1 VKVIYKDYKGVIC
14 SFLIR
19 KYVVSG
25 SSYITSS
32 QKRLGCG
39 SMRLV
44 DCTTG
49 KLLASEVEL
58 ADTFWRRFRG
68 LMLRG
73 KFSQGKALLF
83 KFPKPG
89 RRGVHMWFVRFSI
102 DLVYLDSSFRVV
114 ELRAQLKP
122 WRFHRPRAIV
132 SYLIELPAGTI
143 SRARVQVGHEISLK
157 GKR

>member
-1 VKVIYKDYKGVIC
+1 LLSPATLKLLRREVKC
-14 SFLIR
+14 FL
-19 KYVVSG
+19 
-25 SSYITSS
+25 
-32 QKRLGCG
+32 
-39 SMRLV
+39 MRLV
-44 DCTTG
+44 NLTTG
-49 KLLASEVEL
+49 ELLASEVEL

-73 KFSQGKALLF
+73 KFSPGKALLF

-102 DLVYLDSSFRVV
+102 DLVFLDSSYRVV

-122 WRFHRPRAIV
+122 WRFYRPRATV

-143 SRARVQVGHEISLK
+143 SRARVEVGHEISLK

>member
-1 VKVIYKDYKGVIC
+1 MLRPATLKLLRREVKC
-14 SFLIR
+14 S
-19 KYVVSG
+19 
-25 SSYITSS
+25 
-32 QKRLGCG
+32 

-44 DCTTG
+44 NLTTG

-73 KFSQGKALLF
+73 KFQQGKALLF

-89 RRGVHMWFVRFSI
+89 RRSVHMWFVRFSI

-122 WRFHRPRAIV
+122 WRFYRPRATV

-143 SRARVQVGHEISLK
+143 SRVRVEVGHEISLE

>member
-1 VKVIYKDYKGVIC
+1 MKVIYKDYKGGDLLILDMEIC
-14 SFLIR
+14 SFKQQLHNLFAE
-19 KYVVSG
+19 
-25 SSYITSS
+25 
-32 QKRLGCG
+32 RLGCG

-44 DCTTG
+44 DRTTG

-73 KFSQGKALLF
+73 KFQQGKALLF
-83 KFPKPG
+83 KFSKPG
-89 RRGVHMWFVRFSI
+89 RHGVHMWFVRFSI
-102 DLVYLDSSFRVV
+102 DLVYLDSSFKVV
-114 ELRAQLKP
+114 ELRAQLKR
-122 WRFHRPRAIV
+122 WRFYRPRATV

-143 SRARVQVGHEISLK
+143 SRARVEVGHEISLE

>member
-1 VKVIYKDYKGVIC
+1 MISPATLKLLRREVKC
-14 SFLIR
+14 S
-19 KYVVSG
+19 
-25 SSYITSS
+25 
-32 QKRLGCG
+32 

-44 DCTTG
+44 NLTTG

-73 KFSQGKALLF
+73 KFQQGKALLF

-89 RRGVHMWFVRFSI
+89 RHSVHMWFVRCSI

-114 ELRAQLKP
+114 ELRAQLKR
-122 WRFHRPRAIV
+122 WRFYRPRATV

-143 SRARVQVGHEISLK
+143 SRARVEVGHEISLE

>member
-1 VKVIYKDYKGVIC
+1 MISPATLKLLRREFKC
-14 SFLIR
+14 SF
-19 KYVVSG
+19 
-25 SSYITSS
+25 
-32 QKRLGCG
+32 
-39 SMRLV
+39 MRLV
-44 DCTTG
+44 NLTTG

-73 KFSQGKALLF
+73 KFQQGKALLF
-83 KFPKPG
+83 EFPKPG
-89 RRGVHMWFVRFSI
+89 RRSVHMWFVRFSI

-122 WRFHRPRAIV
+122 WRFYRPRATV

-143 SRARVQVGHEISLK
+143 SRARVEVGHEISLE

>member
-1 VKVIYKDYKGVIC
+1 MIRSATLKLLRREVKCY
-14 SFLIR
+14 L
-19 KYVVSG
+19 
-25 SSYITSS
+25 
-32 QKRLGCG
+32 
-39 SMRLV
+39 MRLI
-44 DCTTG
+44 DRTTG
-49 KLLASEVEL
+49 ELLASEVEL

-73 KFSQGKALLF
+73 KFSPGKAMLF

-89 RRGVHMWFVRFSI
+89 RRSVHMWFVRFSI

-122 WRFHRPRAIV
+122 WRFYRPRATV

-143 SRARVQVGHEISLK
+143 SRVRVEVGHEISLE